1 MTHPIFS
8 EPFSE
13 EKLIEAKARAYNEI
27 MTDLKAWAEA
37 GKPMDE
43 ESAKALAEWLKA
55 TVC

>member
-13 EKLIEAKARAYNEI
+13 EKLIEAKTRAYNAI

-43 ESAKALAEWLKA
+43 ESAKALAEWVA
-55 TVC
+55 QSN

>member
-1 MTHPIFS
+1 MTHPIFP

>member
-27 MTDLKAWAEA
+27 MTDLKAWAEGRA
-37 GKPMDE
+37 MR
-43 ESAKALAEWLKA
+43 SWTEWVA
-55 TVC
+55 QSN